1 MTVCYPY
8 LQVSQLSTTM
18 ETTPL
23 YVLKRPDG
31 SFKYYV
37 NQDYA
42 QEQGV
47 SADRLICVEVPNTIY
62 AQGSIDDLS
71 TYIAQQLAQRA
82 S

>member
-1 MTVCYPY
+1 
-8 LQVSQLSTTM
+8 M

-37 NQDYA
+37 DPDYA
-42 QEQGV
+42 REQGV
-47 SADRLICVEVPNTIY
+47 PAEKLVCVDVPNTIY
-62 AQGSIDDLS
+62 ANGSVNDLS
-71 TYIAQQLAQRA
+71 TFIAQQLEQRGL

>member
-1 MTVCYPY
+1 MITGCP
-8 LQVSQLSTTM
+8 SHTDM

-37 NQDYA
+37 DQDYA
-42 QEQGV
+42 QEQGIAV
-47 SADRLICVEVPNTIY
+47 DKLICLEIPNTIY
-62 AQGSIDDLS
+62 AHGTVDDLS
-71 TYIAQQLAQRA
+71 TYIAQQLELRG

>member
-1 MTVCYPY
+1 MNTA
-8 LQVSQLSTTM
+8 M

-37 NQDYA
+37 DTDYA
-42 QEQGV
+42 QEQGI
-47 SADRLICVEVPNTIY
+47 SADKLICIEIPSTIY
-62 AQGSIDDLS
+62 ANGSVDDLS
-71 TYIAQQLAQRA
+71 TYIAQQLEQRG

>member
-1 MTVCYPY
+1 
-8 LQVSQLSTTM
+8 M

-37 NQDYA
+37 DQDYS
-42 QEQGV
+42 QEQGIAV
-47 SADRLICVEVPNTIY
+47 DKLICLEIPSTIY
-62 AQGSIDDLS
+62 ANGTVDDLS
-71 TYIAQQLAQRA
+71 TYIAQQLELRG

>member
-1 MTVCYPY
+1 
-8 LQVSQLSTTM
+8 M

-37 NQDYA
+37 DQDYA
-42 QEQGV
+42 QDQGV
-47 SADRLICVEVPNTIY
+47 SIDKLICVEIPNTLY

-71 TYIAQQLAQRA
+71 TYIAQQLELRG

>member
-1 MTVCYPY
+1 
-8 LQVSQLSTTM
+8 M

-37 NQDYA
+37 DQDYA
-42 QEQGV
+42 QEQGIAV
-47 SADRLICVEVPNTIY
+47 DKLICLEIPNTIY
-62 AQGSIDDLS
+62 AHGSVDDLS
-71 TYIAQQLAQRA
+71 TYIAQQLELRG

>member
-1 MTVCYPY
+1 
-8 LQVSQLSTTM
+8 M

-37 NQDYA
+37 NPDYA